1 MNISNKDVDKQLLSS
16 NSSKQ
21 NIDKK
26 ILSSSIVSDNTKEYT
41 FDPWNL
47 KNTINITVN
56 GEYIFIGPNK
66 IIKNNKKNSNNDNNN
81 NIQIERYNITTRII
95 IKNNGNIEISSVDRG
110 ESGYK
115 IFEILLKPNLNAHIE
130 NISKTKFYSGS
141 DIMIFVLQILYRLNV
156 KLCSL
161 KDSSYI
167 DCKRNNFFKTTDIPL
182 KIVKLLQKGNTFYGL
197 FGFLPI
203 DKTNKTNRLI
213 NIKTLVGNLYNIS
226 WNELDNIIKKGKE
239 QIDISINNGKN
250 MNYNRFIISNI
261 NKWKKY
267 WIAIYNSWIKFKNK
281 YESISLSPFRAF
293 MYFNEDNCSDF
304 IGWLELYS
312 YTFNNYNK
320 IIYYNFEGKRFDI
333 PNIKTFNQ
341 LKEIINNV
349 EWINKIIVP
358 QQDTFIVNN

>member
-1 MNISNKDVDKQLLSS
+1 MNN
-16 NSSKQ
+16 
-21 NIDKK
+21 
-26 ILSSSIVSDNTKEYT
+26 T

-47 KNTINITVN
+47 EDSINIIDN

-66 IIKNNKKNSNNDNNN
+66 IIKNNKKNGNNNNN
-81 NIQIERYNITTRII
+81 NINVERYNIVTRII
-95 IKNNGNIEISSVDRG
+95 IKNNGNIEISSIDRG

-115 IFEILLKPNLNAHIE
+115 IFEIILKENLNAHIE

-156 KLCSL
+156 KSCSL

-167 DCKRNNFFKTTDIPL
+167 DCKRNNFFRTTEIPL

-197 FGFLPI
+197 FGFNPI
-203 DKTNKTNRLI
+203 DKTNKINRLI

-226 WNELDNIIKKGKE
+226 WNELDNIITRGKE
-239 QIDISINNGKN
+239 QIDISNNSDKN

-267 WIAIYNSWIKFKNK
+267 WNAIYNSWIKFKNK

-293 MYFNEDNCSDF
+293 MYFNEGNCSDF

-320 IIYYNFEGKRFDI
+320 IIYYNFVGKRFDI
-333 PNIKTFNQ
+333 PNIRTFNQ

-349 EWINKIIVP
+349 EWINKTIVP
-358 QQDTFIVNN
+358 QQDTFIVKNL

>member
-1 MNISNKDVDKQLLSS
+1 MTNI
-16 NSSKQ
+16 
-21 NIDKK
+21 
-26 ILSSSIVSDNTKEYT
+26 

-47 KNTINITVN
+47 ENSINITIN

-66 IIKNNKKNSNNDNNN
+66 IIKNNNN
-81 NIQIERYNITTRII
+81 NIKVERHNILTRII
-95 IKNNGNIEISSVDRG
+95 IKNNEKVEISSIDRG

-115 IFEILLKPNLNAHIE
+115 IFEILLKPNFNAHIE

-141 DIMIFVLQILYRLNV
+141 DIMIFVLQILYRLNI
-156 KLCSL
+156 KSCSL

-167 DCKRNNFFKTTDIPL
+167 ECKRNNFFRTTEIPL

-197 FGFLPI
+197 FGFNPI
-203 DKTNKTNRLI
+203 DKTNKTNKLI

-226 WNELDNIIKKGKE
+226 WNELDDIITKGKK
-239 QIDISINNGKN
+239 DINISNNSGKV
-250 MNYNRFIISNI
+250 MNYNKFIISNI

-267 WIAIYNSWIKFKNK
+267 WNAIYNSWIKFKNK
-281 YESISLSPFRAF
+281 YENTSSSPFRAF
-293 MYFNEDNCSDF
+293 MYFNNDNCSDF

-320 IIYYNFEGKRFDI
+320 IIYYNFLGKRFEI
-333 PNIKTFNQ
+333 PNIRSFNQ

-349 EWINKIIVP
+349 EWINKTIIP
-358 QQDTFIVNN
+358 QQDTFIVKE